1 MGDRHGAELGQWD
14 LGAAV
19 VASLGRGPLGRLGV
33 DGDKGDVIG
42 KVVSVRRGDV
52 WSMNSEF
59 GHGTGEELTGA
70 VSVLATRVLLKTT
83 LSPAMLSSLLYE
95 L

>member
-1 MGDRHGAELGQWD
+1 M
-14 LGAAV
+14 

-52 WSMNSEF
+52 WPTNSEV

-70 VSVLATRVLLKTT
+70 VSVLATRVRVLLKTT